1 MYEQLKSKLEGKQAT
16 IAVIGLGYVGLPLV
30 IEFCRSGFSVI
41 GYDTSSSRISHLVKG
56 EKYITDIEPEETTPF
71 VQSGKF
77 LPTTDESKLGD
88 ADVYIICVP
97 TPLRHV
103 TDPDMSYII
112 ASGEAIARHV
122 KPGSLVVLES
132 TTYPGTSRE
141 ELLPR
146 LELAGLT
153 IEEDVFLCFSPER
166 VDPGNKNYPIRR
178 IPKVV
183 GGIGEKSAALGRL
196 LYSFAM
202 DKVVPVSSIEAAE
215 TAKLLE
221 NTFRLVNI
229 ALVNEFAMVCDKLG
243 IDVWEVIEAAKTKPF
258 GFMPFYPGPG
268 IGGHCIPCDPI
279 YLSWKA
285 RQIGFKTEMI
295 DLAAQTNRYMPR
307 YVTEK
312 VLELSG
318 KQTLKEVKVLLL
330 GVTYKKD
337 VKDLRESPSLDIID
351 IFTGAGAEL
360 AYHDPYVPYIKID
373 HIDMTG
379 VELTESELRQYDVV
393 VIVTDHSNVDYAF
406 VQRHAKMV
414 FDTRCVYKDRYANV
428 ERI

>member
-1 MYEQLKSKLEGKQAT
+1 MFEQVKAKLENKQAT

-30 IEFCRSGFSVI
+30 IEFCKSGFSVV
-41 GYDTSSSRISHLVKG
+41 GYDTSAGRIAHLMNG

-71 VQSGKF
+71 VKSGKF
-77 LPTTDESKLGD
+77 LPTTDESKLGS
-88 ADVYIICVP
+88 AEIYIICVP

-112 ASGEAIARHV
+112 ASADAIARHV
-122 KPGSLVVLES
+122 KPGALVVLES

-146 LELAGLT
+146 LQKAGLKS
-153 IEEDVFLCFSPER
+153 EEDVFLCFSPER
-166 VDPGNKNYPIRR
+166 VDPGNKKYPIRK

-202 DKVVPVSSIEAAE
+202 DTVVPVSSIEAAE

-243 IDVWEVIEAAKTKPF
+243 IDIWEVIEAAKTKPF

-268 IGGHCIPCDPI
+268 IGGHCIPCDPM

-285 RQIGFKTEMI
+285 RQHGFKTEMI
-295 DLAAQTNRYMPR
+295 DLAAQTNRFMPR

-318 KQTLKEVKVLLL
+318 KGSLKDVKVLLL

-351 IFTGAGAEL
+351 IFHAAGTDL
-360 AYHDPYVPYIKID
+360 SYHDPYVPFIKLD
-373 HIDMTG
+373 HIDMVG
-379 VELTESELRQYDVV
+379 VDVTEAELQKHDVV

-406 VQRHAKMV
+406 VQKHANAI
-414 FDTRCVYKDRYANV
+414 FDTRCVYKERFANV
-428 ERI
+428 KRI